1 MMQSRNTKACR
12 SKTFNEIAK
21 ITLFFVLLPNFSLEG
36 IKVFKKILGT
46 GAARA
51 INVLTQLATLIM
63 GTKCLG
69 AAEWGKAFIAQTDIT
84 FLLIGI
90 ELIAGSGLVYFTP
103 RKKLATLMKVS
114 YGWIAFVMLIY
125 LLLFNILHFFPN
137 FYHAIVPES
146 YAWLV
151 LLMTFVYSLHEFN
164 LNHFLG
170 KEKVATYNWLFL
182 IQILTQ
188 VTMMAVLIFTLNIKT
203 GKALLYSQLCGYS
216 LATLVGWGFLF
227 PTLKREGSEP
237 WRSCLKEM
245 LHYGA
250 FMQLSTL
257 VSTLNKRLSLY
268 LLNTHCDEKSIGVYA
283 SGTQVTEGVNIVGQ
297 SIGLVEFS
305 ALSNTEKEQRASL
318 LTLRFMKLSVL
329 LTFTAL
335 LVICLLPTSFFE
347 WVFSGEFSD
356 IHTVILLIAPGIVFF
371 SAHTVLANYFSGT
384 GKPKYN
390 LYASLIGLSVTLV
403 SAFILIPWIGIRGAA
418 ITTTLTYSALF
429 VYQWIVFHHLTGS
442 RLRELVPIREDWEW
456 LRAEIKGLL

>member
-1 MMQSRNTKACR
+1 M
-12 SKTFNEIAK
+12 
-21 ITLFFVLLPNFSLEG
+21 
-36 IKVFKKILGT
+36 FKKILGT

-51 INVLTQLATLIM
+51 VNVLTQLATLIM
-63 GTKCLG
+63 GTRYLG

-103 RKKLATLMKVS
+103 RKKLATLMKIS

-125 LLLFNILHFFPN
+125 LLLFNVLHFFPN
-137 FYHAIVPES
+137 FYHTIVPEG

-151 LLMTFVYSLHEFN
+151 LLMTFIYSFHEFN

-188 VTMMAVLIFTLNIKT
+188 VTMMAVLIFALNIRT
-203 GKALLYSQLCGYS
+203 AKALLYSQLCGYS
-216 LATLVGWGFLF
+216 LATLIGWVLLF
-227 PTLKREGSEP
+227 PTMKREGHEP
-237 WRSCLKEM
+237 LKSSFKE
-245 LHYGA
+245 LFHYGA
-250 FMQLSTL
+250 FIQLSTL

-268 LLNTHCDEKSIGVYA
+268 LLKTHCDERSLGVYA

-305 ALSNTEKEQRASL
+305 ALSNTEKKERASQ
-318 LTLRFMKLSVL
+318 LTLRFMKLSII

-335 LVICLLPTSFFE
+335 LIICLLPSRFFE
-347 WVFSGEFSD
+347 WLFSGEFSG

-371 SAHTVLANYFSGT
+371 SAHTILANYFSGT

-403 SAFILIPWIGIRGAA
+403 SAFVLIPLLGIRGAA
-418 ITTTLTYSALF
+418 ITTTLTYATLF
-429 VYQWIVFHHLTGS
+429 VYQWIVFHKHTGS
-442 RLRELVPIREDWEW
+442 RLGQLIPNREDWEW
-456 LRAEIKGLL
+456 VKTTVKSLF

>member
-1 MMQSRNTKACR
+1 M
-12 SKTFNEIAK
+12 
-21 ITLFFVLLPNFSLEG
+21 
-36 IKVFKKILGT
+36 FKKILGT

-51 INVLTQLATLIM
+51 VNVLTQLATLIM
-63 GTKCLG
+63 GTKLLG
-69 AAEWGKAFIAQTDIT
+69 AVEWGKGFIAQTDIT

-103 RKKLATLMKVS
+103 RKKLATLMKIS
-114 YGWIAFVMLIY
+114 YSWIAFVMLIY
-125 LLLFNILHFFPN
+125 LLFFKILHLFPD
-137 FYHAIVPES
+137 FYHTIVPEG

-170 KEKVATYNWLFL
+170 KEKVGTFNWLFL

-188 VTMMAVLIFTLNIKT
+188 VTMMAVLIFAMNLRTA
-203 GKALLYSQLCGYS
+203 KALLYSQLCGYS
-216 LATLVGWGFLF
+216 LATLIGWILLF
-227 PTLKREGSEP
+227 PSLKREEREP
-237 WRSCLKEM
+237 IKDTMKEM

-268 LLNTHCDEKSIGVYA
+268 LLNTQCDEKSIGVYA
-283 SGTQVTEGVNIVGQ
+283 SGTQVTEGVNIVGY

-305 ALSNTEKEQRASL
+305 ALSNTENDRRASQ
-318 LTLRFMKLSVL
+318 LTLRFMKISIM

-347 WVFSGEFSD
+347 LLFSEEFAD
-356 IHTVILLIAPGIVFF
+356 IRPVILLMAPGIVFF
-371 SAHTVLANYFSGT
+371 SAHTILANYFSGT

-403 SAFILIPWIGIRGAA
+403 SAFILIPMLGIRGAA

-429 VYQWIVFHHLTGS
+429 VYQWIVFHRQTGS
-442 RLRELVPIREDWEW
+442 RLAQLVPNREDWEW
-456 LRAEIKGLL
+456 VKTTTKGVF

>member
-1 MMQSRNTKACR
+1 M
-12 SKTFNEIAK
+12 
-21 ITLFFVLLPNFSLEG
+21 
-36 IKVFKKILGT
+36 FKKILGT

-51 INVLTQLATLIM
+51 VNVLTQLATLIM
-63 GTKCLG
+63 GTKLLG
-69 AAEWGKAFIAQTDIT
+69 AVEWGKGFIAQTDIT

-103 RKKLATLMKVS
+103 RKKLATLMKIS
-114 YGWIAFVMLIY
+114 YSWIAFVMLIY
-125 LLLFNILHFFPN
+125 LLFFKILHLFPD
-137 FYHAIVPES
+137 FYHTIVPEG

-170 KEKVATYNWLFL
+170 KEKVGTFNWLFL

-188 VTMMAVLIFTLNIKT
+188 VTMMAVLIFAMNLRTA
-203 GKALLYSQLCGYS
+203 KALLYSQLCGYS
-216 LATLVGWGFLF
+216 LATLIGWILLF
-227 PTLKREGSEP
+227 PSLKREEREP
-237 WRSCLKEM
+237 IKDTMKEM

-268 LLNTHCDEKSIGVYA
+268 LLNTQCDEKSIGVYA
-283 SGTQVTEGVNIVGQ
+283 SGTQVTEGVNIVVY

-305 ALSNTEKEQRASL
+305 ALSNTENDRRASQ
-318 LTLRFMKLSVL
+318 LTLRFMKISIM

-347 WVFSGEFSD
+347 LLFSEEFAD
-356 IHTVILLIAPGIVFF
+356 VRPVILLMSPGIVFF

-403 SAFILIPWIGIRGAA
+403 SAFILIPLLGIRGAA

-429 VYQWIVFHHLTGS
+429 VYQWIVFHKQTGS
-442 RLRELVPIREDWEW
+442 RLAQLVPNREDWEW
-456 LRAEIKGLL
+456 VKTTTKGIF

>member
-1 MMQSRNTKACR
+1 M
-12 SKTFNEIAK
+12 
-21 ITLFFVLLPNFSLEG
+21 
-36 IKVFKKILGT
+36 FKKILGT

-51 INVLTQLATLIM
+51 VNVLTQLATLIM
-63 GTKCLG
+63 GTRCLG

-90 ELIAGSGLVYFTP
+90 EVIAGSGLVYFTP
-103 RKKLATLMKVS
+103 RKKLSTLMTIS

-125 LLLFNILHFFPN
+125 LLLFSILRFFPN
-137 FYHAIVPES
+137 FYHTIVPES

-151 LLMTFVYSLHEFN
+151 LVMTFVYSLHEFN

-188 VTMMAVLIFTLNIKT
+188 VTMMAVLIFALNLRT
-203 GKALLYSQLCGYS
+203 AKALLYSQLCGYS
-216 LATLVGWGFLF
+216 LATLIGWILLF
-227 PTLKREGSEP
+227 PTLQRDGKEQLHN
-237 WRSCLKEM
+237 CFKEM

-257 VSTLNKRLSLY
+257 VSTMNKRLSLY
-268 LLNTHCDEKSIGVYA
+268 LLNSNCSEQQIGVYA

-305 ALSNTEKEQRASL
+305 ALSNTEKEERASQL
-318 LTLRFMKLSVL
+318 ALRFMKLSIL

-335 LVICLLPTSFFE
+335 LVLCLLPTTFFE
-347 WVFSGEFSD
+347 WLFSGEFGD
-356 IHTVILLIAPGIVFF
+356 IRSIILLMAPGIVFL
-371 SAHTVLANYFSGT
+371 SAHTILANYFSGT

-390 LYASLIGLSVTLV
+390 LYASLIGLTVTLIA
-403 SAFILIPWIGIRGAA
+403 AFILIPSLGIRGAA
-418 ITTTLTYSALF
+418 ITASLTYTALF
-429 VYQWIVFHHLTGS
+429 VYQWMVFHKLTGS
-442 RLRELVPIREDWEW
+442 KIGQLVPNREDLEW
-456 LRAEIKGLL
+456 VKTTLKGLF

>member
-1 MMQSRNTKACR
+1 M
-12 SKTFNEIAK
+12 
-21 ITLFFVLLPNFSLEG
+21 
-36 IKVFKKILGT
+36 FKKILGT

-51 INVLTQLATLIM
+51 VNVLTQLATLIM

-103 RKKLATLMKVS
+103 RKKLNTLMTIS
-114 YGWIAFVMLIY
+114 YGWIAFVMLVY
-125 LLLFNILHFFPN
+125 LLLFNILHFFPKF
-137 FYHAIVPES
+137 FYTIVPEG

-170 KEKVATYNWLFL
+170 KEKVAIYNWLFL

-188 VTMMAVLIFTLNIKT
+188 VTIMAVLIFVLDLRTA
-203 GKALLYSQLCGYS
+203 KALLYSQLCGYS
-216 LATLVGWGFLF
+216 LAALIGWILLF
-227 PTLKREGSEP
+227 PSLKREGREP
-237 WRSCLKEM
+237 IKSTWKEM
-245 LHYGA
+245 FHYGA
-250 FMQLSTL
+250 FLQLSTL

-268 LLNTHCDEKSIGVYA
+268 LLKTHCDERSLGVYA
-283 SGTQVTEGVNIVGQ
+283 SGTQVTEGVNIIGM

-305 ALSNTEKEQRASL
+305 ALSNTENKQRAAQ
-318 LTLRFMKLSVL
+318 LTLRFMKLSIM

-335 LVICLLPTSFFE
+335 LVICLLPTAFFE
-347 WVFSGEFSD
+347 WIFSGEFTD
-356 IHTVILLIAPGIVFF
+356 IRPVILLMAPGIVFF
-371 SAHTVLANYFSGT
+371 SAHNILANYFSGT

-403 SAFILIPWIGIRGAA
+403 SAFVLIPLLGIRGAA
-418 ITTTLTYSALF
+418 ITTSLTYMALF
-429 VYQWIVFHHLTGS
+429 VYQWVVFHKQTGS
-442 RLRELVPIREDWEW
+442 QLSQLIPEKEDFSWLKAELQGIFGNKSDTN
-456 LRAEIKGLL
+456 LS

>member
-1 MMQSRNTKACR
+1 M
-12 SKTFNEIAK
+12 
-21 ITLFFVLLPNFSLEG
+21 
-36 IKVFKKILGT
+36 FKKILGT

-51 INVLTQLATLIM
+51 VNVLTQLATLIM

-90 ELIAGSGLVYFTP
+90 ELIAGSGLVYFAP
-103 RKKLATLMKVS
+103 RKKLATLMKIS
-114 YGWIAFVMLIY
+114 YGWIGVVMLFY
-125 LLLFNILHFFPN
+125 ALLFFALHFFPV
-137 FYHAIVPES
+137 FFRTIVPEG

-170 KEKVATYNWLFL
+170 KEKVSTYNWLFI

-188 VTMMAVLIFTLNIKT
+188 VTMMAVLIFALDLRTA
-203 GKALLYSQLCGYS
+203 KALLYSQLSGYS
-216 LATLVGWGFLF
+216 LATLIGWILLF
-227 PTLKREGSEP
+227 PTLKHEGKDP
-237 WRSCLKEM
+237 LKDSLKAM

-268 LLNTHCDEKSIGVYA
+268 LLNIHCDERSIGVYA
-283 SGTQVTEGVNIVGQ
+283 SGTQVTEGVNIVSQ

-305 ALSNTEKEQRASL
+305 ALSNTENKQRASQ

-329 LTFTAL
+329 LTFTAM
-335 LVICLLPTSFFE
+335 LVICLLPSTFFE
-347 WVFSGEFSD
+347 WLFSGEFAD
-356 IHTVILLIAPGIVFF
+356 VRPVILLMAPGIVFF
-371 SAHTVLANYFSGT
+371 SAHTVLANYFSGM

-390 LYASLIGLSVTLV
+390 LFASLIGLSVTLI
-403 SAFILIPWIGIRGAA
+403 SAFILISTLGILGAA
-418 ITTTLTYSALF
+418 ITTTLTYTALF
-429 VYQWIVFHHLTGS
+429 VYQWIVFHKQTGS
-442 RLRELVPIREDWEW
+442 RLVQLIPNKEDWGW
-456 LRAEIKGLL
+456 VKTTMKSLF

>member
-1 MMQSRNTKACR
+1 M
-12 SKTFNEIAK
+12 
-21 ITLFFVLLPNFSLEG
+21 
-36 IKVFKKILGT
+36 FKKILGT

-51 INVLTQLATLIM
+51 VNVLTQLATLIM
-63 GTKCLG
+63 GTRCLG

-103 RKKLATLMKVS
+103 RKRLSTLMTIS
-114 YGWIAFVMLIY
+114 YGWIGFVMLIY
-125 LLLFNILHFFPN
+125 LLLFCILRFFPS
-137 FYHAIVPES
+137 FYHTIVPKG

-151 LLMTFVYSLHEFN
+151 LVMTFVYSLHEFN

-188 VTMMAVLIFTLNIKT
+188 VTMMAILIFALNLRT
-203 GKALLYSQLCGYS
+203 AKALLYSQLCGYS
-216 LATLVGWGFLF
+216 LATLIGWILLF
-227 PTLKREGSEP
+227 PTLSRDGMEP
-237 WRSCLKEM
+237 LRSCFKEM

-257 VSTLNKRLSLY
+257 VSTMNKRLSLY
-268 LLNTHCDEKSIGVYA
+268 LLNSNCSEQQIGVYA

-305 ALSNTEKEQRASL
+305 ALSNTEKEERASQL
-318 LTLRFMKLSVL
+318 ALRFMKLSIL

-335 LVICLLPTSFFE
+335 LVLCLLPTTFFE
-347 WVFSGEFSD
+347 WLFSGEFGD
-356 IHTVILLIAPGIVFF
+356 IRSIILLMAPGIVFL
-371 SAHTVLANYFSGT
+371 SAHTILANYFSGT

-390 LYASLIGLSVTLV
+390 LYASLIGLTVTLIA
-403 SAFILIPWIGIRGAA
+403 AFILIPSLGIRGAA
-418 ITTTLTYSALF
+418 ITASLTYTALF
-429 VYQWIVFHHLTGS
+429 VYQWIVFHKQTKS
-442 RLRELVPIREDWEW
+442 KISQLVPNREDWEW
-456 LRAEIKGLL
+456 VKTTLKGLF

>member
-1 MMQSRNTKACR
+1 M
-12 SKTFNEIAK
+12 
-21 ITLFFVLLPNFSLEG
+21 
-36 IKVFKKILGT
+36 FKKILGT

-51 INVLTQLATLIM
+51 VNVLTQLATLIM
-63 GTKCLG
+63 GTRCLG

-103 RKKLATLMKVS
+103 RKKLATLMKIS

-125 LLLFNILHFFPN
+125 LLLFQVFSFFPT
-137 FYHAIVPES
+137 FYHTIVPEG
-146 YAWLV
+146 YALLV
-151 LLMTFVYSLHEFN
+151 LLMTFIYSMHEFN

-170 KEKVATYNWLFL
+170 KEKIATYNWLFL
-182 IQILTQ
+182 TQILTQ
-188 VTMMAVLIFTLNIKT
+188 VTMMAVLIFAMNVRTA
-203 GKALLYSQLCGYS
+203 KALLYSQLCGYS
-216 LATLVGWGFLF
+216 LATLIGWILLF
-227 PTLKREGSEP
+227 PNLKRQDREP
-237 WRSCLKEM
+237 MKDSLKEM
-245 LHYGA
+245 LQYGA

-268 LLNTHCDEKSIGVYA
+268 LLNTHCDERSIGVYA

-305 ALSNTEKEQRASL
+305 ALSNTENKQRASQ

-335 LVICLLPTSFFE
+335 LVICLLPTRFFE
-347 WVFSGEFSD
+347 WIFSGEFSD

-371 SAHTVLANYFSGT
+371 SAHTILANYFSGT

-403 SAFILIPWIGIRGAA
+403 SAFVLIPWLGIRGAA

-429 VYQWIVFHHLTGS
+429 VYQWIIFHRHTGC
-442 RLRELVPIREDWEW
+442 RIMQLIPNRQDWEW

>member
-1 MMQSRNTKACR
+1 M
-12 SKTFNEIAK
+12 
-21 ITLFFVLLPNFSLEG
+21 
-36 IKVFKKILGT
+36 FKRILGT

-51 INVLTQLATLIM
+51 INVMTQLATLIM
-63 GTKCLG
+63 GTKFLG

-103 RKKLATLMKVS
+103 RKKLSTLMKIS
-114 YGWIAFVMLIY
+114 FGWIAFVMLIY
-125 LLLFNILHFFPN
+125 ILIFNILPFFPN
-137 FYHAIVPES
+137 FYHTIVPEG
-146 YAWLV
+146 YALLV
-151 LLMTFVYSLHEFN
+151 LVMTFVYSLHEFN

-170 KEKVATYNWLFL
+170 KEKIATYNWLYL
-182 IQILTQ
+182 TQILTQ
-188 VTMMAVLIFTLNIKT
+188 VTMMAIFIFALNLRT
-203 GKALLYSQLCGYS
+203 AKALLYSQLCGYS
-216 LATLVGWGFLF
+216 LATLIGWVLLF
-227 PTLKREGSEP
+227 PCLNREEREPLKNSM
-237 WRSCLKEM
+237 KEM

-305 ALSNTEKEQRASL
+305 ALSNTEKAQRASQ
-318 LTLRFMKLSVL
+318 LTMRFMKLSVL
-329 LTFTAL
+329 LTFAAL
-335 LVICLLPTSFFE
+335 LAICLLPTRFFE
-347 WVFSGEFSD
+347 WIFSGEFSD

-384 GKPKYN
+384 GNPKYN

-403 SAFILIPWIGIRGAA
+403 SAFILIPWLGIRGAA
-418 ITTTLTYSALF
+418 ITTTLTYTALF
-429 VYQWIVFHHLTGS
+429 VYQWIVFHRLTKS
-442 RLRELVPIREDWEW
+442 KLRELVPIREDWEW
-456 LRAEIKGLL
+456 LRTEIKGLL

>member
-1 MMQSRNTKACR
+1 M
-12 SKTFNEIAK
+12 
-21 ITLFFVLLPNFSLEG
+21 
-36 IKVFKKILGT
+36 FKKILGT

-51 INVLTQLATLIM
+51 VNVLTQLATLIM
-63 GTKCLG
+63 GTKLLG
-69 AAEWGKAFIAQTDIT
+69 AVEWGKAFIAQTDIT

-103 RKKLATLMKVS
+103 RKKLATLMKIS
-114 YGWIAFVMLIY
+114 YGWIAFVMVVY
-125 LLLFNILHFFPN
+125 LLLFKAFHFFPS
-137 FYHAIVPES
+137 FYHTIVPEG

-164 LNHFLG
+164 LNHLLG
-170 KEKVATYNWLFL
+170 KEKVATYNWLYL

-188 VTMMAVLIFTLNIKT
+188 VTMMAVLIFALDLRTA
-203 GKALLYSQLCGYS
+203 KALLYSQLCGYS
-216 LATLVGWGFLF
+216 LATLIGWILLF
-227 PTLKREGSEP
+227 PTLKRESREP
-237 WRSCLKEM
+237 LKDSLKEM

-305 ALSNTEKEQRASL
+305 TLSNTENKQRASQ
-318 LTLRFMKLSVL
+318 LTLRFMKLSIL

-335 LVICLLPTSFFE
+335 LVICLLPTAFFE
-347 WVFSGEFSD
+347 WVFSGEFAD
-356 IHTVILLIAPGIVFF
+356 IRPVILLMAPGIVFF

-390 LYASLIGLSVTLV
+390 LYASLIGLSITLI
-403 SAFILIPWIGIRGAA
+403 SAFILIPTLGIRGAA
-418 ITTTLTYSALF
+418 ITTTLTYMALF
-429 VYQWIVFHHLTGS
+429 VFQWIVFHKQTGS
-442 RLRELVPIREDWEW
+442 KLNQLIPNQEDWNWVKTEW
-456 LRAEIKGLL
+456 NRIVKKQI

>member
-1 MMQSRNTKACR
+1 M
-12 SKTFNEIAK
+12 
-21 ITLFFVLLPNFSLEG
+21 
-36 IKVFKKILGT
+36 FKKILGT

-51 INVLTQLATLIM
+51 VNVLTQLATLIM
-63 GTKCLG
+63 GTKLLG
-69 AAEWGKAFIAQTDIT
+69 AVEWGKAFIAQTDIT

-103 RKKLATLMKVS
+103 RKKLATLMKIS
-114 YGWIAFVMLIY
+114 YSWIAFVMLIY
-125 LLLFNILHFFPN
+125 LLFFKILHLFPD
-137 FYHAIVPES
+137 FYHTIVPEG

-170 KEKVATYNWLFL
+170 KEKVGTFNWLFL

-188 VTMMAVLIFTLNIKT
+188 VTMMAVLIFAMNLRTA
-203 GKALLYSQLCGYS
+203 KALLYSQLCGYS
-216 LATLVGWGFLF
+216 LAT
-227 PTLKREGSEP
+227 
-237 WRSCLKEM
+237 
-245 LHYGA
+245 
-250 FMQLSTL
+250 
-257 VSTLNKRLSLY
+257 LSLY

-283 SGTQVTEGVNIVGQ
+283 SGTQVTEGVNIVGY

-305 ALSNTEKEQRASL
+305 ALSNTENDRRASQ
-318 LTLRFMKLSVL
+318 LTLRFMKISIM

-347 WVFSGEFSD
+347 LLFSEEFAD
-356 IHTVILLIAPGIVFF
+356 IRPVILLMSPGIVFF

-403 SAFILIPWIGIRGAA
+403 SAFILIPLLGIRGA
-418 ITTTLTYSALF
+418 ALF
-429 VYQWIVFHHLTGS
+429 VYQWIVFHRQTGS
-442 RLRELVPIREDWEW
+442 RLAQLIPNHEDLEW
-456 LRAEIKGLL
+456 VKTEVKSVFGNKS

>member
-1 MMQSRNTKACR
+1 M
-12 SKTFNEIAK
+12 
-21 ITLFFVLLPNFSLEG
+21 
-36 IKVFKKILGT
+36 FKKILGT

-51 INVLTQLATLIM
+51 VNVLTQLATLIM

-90 ELIAGSGLVYFTP
+90 ELIAGSGLVYFAP
-103 RKKLATLMKVS
+103 RKKLATLMKIS
-114 YGWIAFVMLIY
+114 YGWIGVVMLFY
-125 LLLFNILHFFPN
+125 ALLFSALHFFPV
-137 FYHAIVPES
+137 FFRTIVPEG

-170 KEKVATYNWLFL
+170 KEKVSTYNWLFI

-188 VTMMAVLIFTLNIKT
+188 VTMMTVLIFALDLRTA
-203 GKALLYSQLCGYS
+203 KALLYSQLSGYS
-216 LATLVGWGFLF
+216 LATLIGWILLF
-227 PTLKREGSEP
+227 PTLKRESREP
-237 WRSCLKEM
+237 LKDSLKEM

-268 LLNTHCDEKSIGVYA
+268 LLNIHCDERSIGVYA
-283 SGTQVTEGVNIVGQ
+283 SGTQVTEGVNIVSQ

-305 ALSNTEKEQRASL
+305 ALSNTENKQRASQ

-329 LTFTAL
+329 LTFTAM
-335 LVICLLPTSFFE
+335 LVICLLPSTFFE
-347 WVFSGEFSD
+347 WLFSGEFAD
-356 IHTVILLIAPGIVFF
+356 VRPVILLMAPGIVFF
-371 SAHTVLANYFSGT
+371 SAHTVLANYFSGM

-390 LYASLIGLSVTLV
+390 LFASLIGLSVTLI
-403 SAFILIPWIGIRGAA
+403 SAFILISTLGILGAA
-418 ITTTLTYSALF
+418 ITTTLTYTALF
-429 VYQWIVFHHLTGS
+429 VYQWIVFHKQTGS
-442 RLRELVPIREDWEW
+442 RLVQLIPNKEDWGW
-456 LRAEIKGLL
+456 VKTTMKSLF